1 MVPTMRMSSFSPM
14 IIIGIMSSG
23 VVALSTSMMTC
34 SSWTTIVGRG
44 FFLVRVLGSS
54 LSTFRLVLSVS
65 AIRVIR
71 VITRFRGIISHVVI
85 IVPRTTWS
93 WGGVRSQTSYGIRAW
108 VPAICRPLIVVG
120 YVRLTGI
127 PEVVV
132 SHTIQ
137 YILCG

>member
-1 MVPTMRMSSFSPM
+1 MVPMMRMSSFSPM

-34 SSWTTIVGRG
+34 SSWTTIIGRG
-44 FFLVRVLGSS
+44 FFLIRVLGSS

-65 AIRVIR
+65 AIQVIR

-93 WGGVRSQTSYGIRAW
+93 WGGIRSRTSYGIRAR
-108 VPAICRPLIVVG
+108 VPAISGPLIAVG
-120 YVRLTGI
+120 SIQLAGI
-127 PEVVV
+127 PEVII

>member
-1 MVPTMRMSSFSPM
+1 MAPTTHTSLLSPM
-14 IIIGIMSSG
+14 IIIGMVSSG
-23 VVALSTSMMTC
+23 VITLSTSVTMC
-34 SSWTTIVGRG
+34 SSLTTIVGGG
-44 FFLVRVLGSS
+44 FFLIHVLGSS
-54 LSTFRLVLSVS
+54 LSAFRLVSSVG

-93 WGGVRSQTSYGIRAW
+93 WGGVLFRTSYGVRAR
-108 VPAICRPLIVVG
+108 VPAISRPLIAVG
-120 YVRLTGI
+120 YLRLSGI

-137 YILCG
+137 